1 MRIKNIISAAFLGC
15 VLLASV
21 SCDDFLTE
29 TPSISIPDEEAF
41 LSPRDYEV
49 ALRGT
54 YNTLGQAEFM
64 GRNALALGDVA
75 SDQSA
80 HSVATSHFYDI
91 FNYQILETN
100 SYLKDIW
107 SYGYKV
113 IDHSVRI
120 ISAAKEATGFS
131 ESQMASIHQSVAQA
145 YGLKAL
151 SEFIL
156 VNYYG
161 LPYSE
166 ANQSTPG
173 IVNVEKQVQPF
184 EKIARTT
191 IEENYKL
198 ILSDIENAK
207 SHYAEEGVEDASAF
221 FMNRAAVAALE
232 ARVRLYYQDYEGA
245 IRAAQEALELRQGK
259 IVSNAGDY
267 QDMFY
272 RLDISSED
280 IFVISKTETDY
291 LTANSL
297 NTLFKDYG
305 VSVNETTIAAF
316 PATDIRRSVFEGDWT
331 GGKLAGLLQNGNHL
345 DIQNVPVLRLPE
357 VYLTLAEAAARTGK
371 YAEARESYLAV
382 AASRNPAL
390 DSETVKADATI
401 LPLILR
407 ERALELVQEGLRFF
421 DARRL
426 GEKIDVADGAYPAF
440 DAARFAYPVPVKE
453 INANAGVEQTP
464 GWEENLPH

>member
-1 MRIKNIISAAFLGC
+1 MMINKIISAALLGC

-29 TPSISIPDEEAF
+29 TPTTSIPDEEAF

-64 GRNALALGDVA
+64 GRNALAMSDVA

-80 HSVATSHFYDI
+80 HSVATSHFYDV

-100 SYLKDIW
+100 GYLKDIW
-107 SYGYKV
+107 AYGYKV

-120 ISAAKEATGFS
+120 ISASKEATGFS
-131 ESQMASIHQSVAQA
+131 ESEMASVHQTVAQA

-156 VNYYG
+156 VNYFG
-161 LPYSE
+161 LPYSD
-166 ANQSTPG
+166 ANKSAVG

-184 EKIARTT
+184 EKISRTT
-191 IEENYKL
+191 VEENYKL
-198 ILSDIENAK
+198 ILSDLENAK
-207 SHYAEEGVEDASAF
+207 AHYAEEGVEDAGIF
-221 FMNRAAVAALE
+221 FMNRAAVSALE
-232 ARVRLYYQDYEGA
+232 ARVRLYCQDYEGA
-245 IRAAQEALELRQGK
+245 IRAAREALELRQGK
-259 IVSNAGDY
+259 IVSTDADY
-267 QDMFY
+267 RDMFY

-305 VSVNETTIAAF
+305 VSVNETTLGLF
-316 PATDIRRSVFEGDWT
+316 SATDIRRSVFDGNDWQ

-357 VYLTLAEAAARTGK
+357 VYLTLAEALARTGR
-371 YAEARESYLAV
+371 YDEAAEAYLAV
-382 AASRNPAL
+382 AAKRDPAF
-390 DSETVKADATI
+390 DMTPDPDASI

-407 ERALELVQEGLRFF
+407 ERALELVQEGHRFF

-426 GEKIDVADGAYPAF
+426 GEKIDVADGSYRGF
-440 DAARFAYPVPVKE
+440 DIARFVYPVPVKE
-453 INANAGVEQTP
+453 INSNAGVEQTP

>member
-1 MRIKNIISAAFLGC
+1 MIINKIISAAFLGC

-29 TPSISIPDEEAF
+29 TPTTSIPDEEAF

-64 GRNALALGDVA
+64 GRNALAMADVA

-80 HSVATSHFYDI
+80 HSVATSHFYDV

-107 SYGYKV
+107 AYGYKV

-120 ISAAKEATGFS
+120 ISASKEATGFS
-131 ESQMASIHQSVAQA
+131 ESEMTSIHQTVAQA

-156 VNYYG
+156 VNYFG

-166 ANQSTPG
+166 ANKSTVG

-191 IEENYKL
+191 VEENYKL

-207 SHYAEEGVEDASAF
+207 AHYAEEGVEDAGAF
-221 FMNRAAVAALE
+221 FMNRAAVSALE

-245 IRAAQEALELRQGK
+245 IRAAKEALELRQGK
-259 IVSNAGDY
+259 IVSTAAEY
-267 QDMFY
+267 QNMFY

-280 IFVISKTETDY
+280 IFVLSKTETDY

-305 VSVNETTIAAF
+305 VSVNQATLDLF
-316 PATDIRRSVFEGDWT
+316 PATDIRRSVFDGDSWN

-357 VYLTLAEAAARTGK
+357 VYLTLAEALARTGR
-371 YAEARESYLAV
+371 YAEAVEAYLAV
-382 AASRNPAL
+382 AAKRDPAL
-390 DSETVKADATI
+390 DATLGPDASI

-407 ERALELVQEGLRFF
+407 ERALELVQEGQRFF

-426 GEKIDVADGAYPAF
+426 GEKIDVADGSYPHF
-440 DAARFAYPVPVKE
+440 DIARFVYPVPVKE
-453 INANAGVEQTP
+453 INSNAGVEQTP